1 MQLYQFDYRREKIH
15 GEPLNNFDLVA
26 ILINNDRSRI
36 VYDVKGFL
44 GDNKNFGINYG
55 KEKRKGFMHEDIEYV
70 IDSEN
75 KKISVSEPNKPTKN
89 LFYDADK
96 RDSFATYKIVFD
108 SINEVIKIFTESG
121 YNVI

>member
-36 VYDVKGFL
+36 VYDMKGFL